1 MNQILRASLG
11 NGDTSDFFEINV
23 ETAKNLQINVTKE
36 NNIGVNWVLYSEAD
50 LNNYVTYAQQQG
62 NQLVG
67 SYYTYPGKYYLH
79 VYQYGGG
86 TGNYTVEVK

>member
-1 MNQILRASLG
+1 M
-11 NGDTSDFFEINV
+11 
-23 ETAKNLQINVTKE
+23 
-36 NNIGVNWVLYSEAD
+36 NWVLYSAAD

-62 NQLVG
+62 NKLVG

>member
-1 MNQILRASLG
+1 M
-11 NGDTSDFFEINV
+11 
-23 ETAKNLQINVTKE
+23 
-36 NNIGVNWVLYSEAD
+36 NWVLYSEAD

-62 NQLVG
+62 NKLVG

-86 TGNYTVEVK
+86 QELYGGSEVVKGELSCSMNGKRSVL

>member
-1 MNQILRASLG
+1 M
-11 NGDTSDFFEINV
+11 
-23 ETAKNLQINVTKE
+23 
-36 NNIGVNWVLYSEAD
+36 NWVLYSEAD

-62 NQLVG
+62 NKLVG

-79 VYQYGGG
+79 VYQYSGG